1 MRVLSSFPKKVTVN
15 KHQFSASLTICKSW
29 VVLPN
34 KKQDVLVFA
43 KLGYSKSIWSS
54 VIFTS
59 FAYSPSTTTF
69 LQSFSSDLSSQ
80 SCFKSHLFSR
90 GWQEPSLHVNSS
102 SEHFVSVKNWVFSP
116 SQNLSLVI
124 HFFLP
129 TGRPSCLT
137 KIDIFLI
144 PYFISTSKSLERRKD
159 KKFE

>member
-1 MRVLSSFPKKVTVN
+1 MV
-15 KHQFSASLTICKSW
+15 
-29 VVLPN
+29 
-34 KKQDVLVFA
+34 
-43 KLGYSKSIWSS
+43 
-54 VIFTS
+54 FTS

-116 SQNLSLVI
+116 SQNLSLVT

-129 TGRPSCLT
+129 TGRPSCYT

-144 PYFISTSKSLERRKD
+144 PYFISTSKGQLISKCPFSLIVSTKIPTIFLRISALGSKEVEW
-159 KKFE
+159 KKEKSTSFFNYLKIIWFWTFFDLTFF

>member
-1 MRVLSSFPKKVTVN
+1 M
-15 KHQFSASLTICKSW
+15 
-29 VVLPN
+29 
-34 KKQDVLVFA
+34 LVFA
-43 KLGYSKSIWSS
+43 KVGYLKSIWSS
-54 VIFTS
+54 VIFSS

-90 GWQEPSLHVNSS
+90 GWQDPSLHVNSS

-137 KIDIFLI
+137 KIDFFLFHASI
-144 PYFISTSKSLERRKD
+144 QPLKVLKEGKIRNLN
-159 KKFE
+159 KFEISRLKAENLDN